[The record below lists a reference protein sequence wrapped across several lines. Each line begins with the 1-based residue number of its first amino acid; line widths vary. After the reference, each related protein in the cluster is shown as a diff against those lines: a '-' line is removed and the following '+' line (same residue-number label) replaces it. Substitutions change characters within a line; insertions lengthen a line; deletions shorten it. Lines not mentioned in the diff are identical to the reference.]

1 MKCQLA
7 SPGLSDTML
16 PLVIHLKQ
24 AKTFSEAMFGFQ
36 VSLQLAWHHA
46 SNSQLR
52 MTDDAL
58 ELRAVDIPGP
68 TETFPVRF
76 VFYFSSQ
83 LSFTSCSA
91 APVPTSVHS
100 SQIIVFDTLN

>member
-52 MTDDAL
+52 MTDEAL

-68 TETFPVRF
+68 TETFPVLF
-76 VFYFSSQ
+76 VFLF
-83 LSFTSCSA
+83 L
-91 APVPTSVHS
+91 VSV
-100 SQIIVFDTLN
+100 VFH

>member
-68 TETFPVRF
+68 TETFPVLF
-76 VFYFSSQ
+76 VFLFLVSVVFHYLFSSTGAD
-83 LSFTSCSA
+83 F
-91 APVPTSVHS
+91 S
-100 SQIIVFDTLN
+100 S